1 LTFCTFLSLFVLW
14 YNHLSDQKY
23 KKAIINLHMIEDV
36 PQAPAA
42 DFDPNLLNAAD
53 PSRVRFPERFSLEA
67 MTAPE
72 GAVVTEF
79 ERTPEGFMDLEWEYT
94 EVERA
99 VNLDFDHQA
108 ATTLSRSQLEEQA
121 TPALERMN
129 QQRAALETPVA
140 PKIPVKLHLCVGSN
154 SRPIILKTCRST

>member
-1 LTFCTFLSLFVLW
+1 
-14 YNHLSDQKY
+14 
-23 KKAIINLHMIEDV
+23 MIEDV

-79 ERTPEGFMDLEWEYT
+79 ERTPEGFTLTTKQLPQY
-94 EVERA
+94 RA
-99 VNLDFDHQA
+99 HSLKNRLRQR
-108 ATTLSRSQLEEQA
+108 LS
-121 TPALERMN
+121 
-129 QQRAALETPVA
+129 V
-140 PKIPVKLHLCVGSN
+140 
-154 SRPIILKTCRST
+154 